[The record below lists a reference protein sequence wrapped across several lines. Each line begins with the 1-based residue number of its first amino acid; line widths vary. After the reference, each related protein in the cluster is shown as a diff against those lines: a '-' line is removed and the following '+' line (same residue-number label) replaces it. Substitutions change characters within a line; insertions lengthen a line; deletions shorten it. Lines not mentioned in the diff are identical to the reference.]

1 MSSAPLAKEMACNTN
16 ELLAVLMSREIE
28 DFETVACGTI
38 SMLPA
43 SAILLAEATHAP
55 NIDIIIRGSTEYG
68 QDIGRDMHFIAQRGQ
83 LDMFFLSGVQFD
95 GEGNF
100 NLHVIGDADS
110 PDRRFPGGYGSGLLA
125 YTARKVMFFRTEHSP
140 RAFVP
145 RVDFV
150 SGALKTDEAISRP
163 EQTFFCFTTMAIL
176 QWDRDQR
183 RWSLYSY
190 HPGYTIE
197 DVQAA
202 TGFELLIPAGVS
214 QTEPPTED
222 ELRALRTVVKER
234 MIESG
239 TYAEWAR
246 SAFLPAS

>member
-1 MSSAPLAKEMACNTN
+1 MAEGMGCNTN

-55 NIDIIIRGSTEYG
+55 NIDIIIRGSEEYG

-100 NLHVIGDADS
+100 NLHVIGDPDA

-125 YTARKVMFFRTEHSP
+125 YTAKRVMFFRAEHST

-145 RVDFV
+145 KVDFV
-150 SGALKTDEAISRP
+150 SGALKTDEEIARP
-163 EQTFFCFTTMAIL
+163 EQTFFCVTPKAVL
-176 QWDRDQR
+176 QWDNAQR
-183 RWSLYSY
+183 RWSLHSY
-190 HPGYTIE
+190 HPGVSVE
-197 DVQAA
+197 EVQAA
-202 TGFELLIPAGVS
+202 TGFELLVPVDV
-214 QTEPPTED
+214 QETPPPTED
-222 ELRALRTVVKER
+222 ELRALRTTVKDR

-239 TYAEWAR
+239 TYASWAET
-246 SAFLPAS
+246 AFLPPSPV